1 MTLIRWLNRP
11 EFTRPAFEPERLQRE
26 MNQLFNNFVN
36 RGERVWRS
44 SVFPALNVSEDE
56 NNIYVRAELPGV
68 DPKDLDISIEGDAL
82 TLRGERRSSE
92 PGGKVSYHRR
102 EREVGKFRRVL
113 TFPAKIDSDKADAC
127 FKSGVLTLTLPKAE
141 EAKPRQVAIK
151 TE

>member
-1 MTLIRWLNRP
+1 MTMIRWLKKP
-11 EFTRPAFEPERLQRE
+11 ESMRPAFEPERLQLE
-26 MNQLFNNFVN
+26 LNQLFNSFLN

-56 NNIYVRAELPGV
+56 NNFYASAELPGI
-68 DPKDLDISIEGDAL
+68 DPNDLELSIEGDAL
-82 TLRGERRSSE
+82 TLRGERKASE
-92 PGGKVSYHRR
+92 PAGKVNYHRR

-113 TFPAKIDSDKADAC
+113 TFPVKIDADKVDAR
-127 FKSGVLTLTLPKAE
+127 FKNGVLTLTLPKAE

>member
-11 EFTRPAFEPERLQRE
+11 EFTRPTFEAERLQRE
-26 MNQLFNNFVN
+26 MNQLFNSFLD

-82 TLRGERRSSE
+82 TLRGERKSSE
-92 PGGKVSYHRR
+92 PGGKVNYHRR
-102 EREVGKFRRVL
+102 EREMGRFRRVL
-113 TFPAKIDSDKADAC
+113 SFPTKIDADKAGAS

-141 EAKPRQVAIK
+141 EAKPRQVSIK